1 MSPNKNVAEERRLR
15 EREKQVRYEIYQLNN
30 KQNKSSYEDNYL
42 RTLGREL
49 EEIRRKLGY

>member
-42 RTLGREL
+42 RPLGREL